1 MNDFHVVGAVAE
13 RSAAAA
19 QAIGAGRPKNSRM
32 SPAAKSY
39 YAYRR
44 CVKALR
50 LFCAI
55 AGPGIIVMVADN
67 DAGGITTYTTT
78 GAKYGLYLLWFLVLL
93 GPVAYYV
100 QEMTVRLGAV
110 TKRGHA
116 EAIFSAFGRFWGWFS
131 LLDLVLTDWLTMI
144 TEFIGMTAAMSI
156 FGLPPWLTVLGCW
169 LIMGGMILSGRY
181 WTWEKITLIFCVGNL
196 IYIPAAFMIQPSVRD
211 IFRYTFIPTLP
222 PGGFTN
228 DLFFMLMAN
237 IGTTI
242 APWMLFFQQSSVVDK
257 GLKEKDIKFGKVDT
271 AIGAFLTV
279 VVAMVLIIVC
289 GTLLN
294 GQKIEDAAI
303 AARVIMPQSKFIG
316 TVMAIG
322 LFDAGLLGAVCISL
336 ASSWAFGEVFGWAHS
351 LNQKIK
357 EAPWF
362 YAYYF
367 FDLLL
372 AGTVVLI
379 PNAPLVLIT
388 MFVQVIATTLLPA
401 ALVFLILLLNDKKT
415 MGGYVNSL
423 WENIANIS
431 IVVGI
436 IVMSTL
442 YGISALFP
450 EAFSDP
456 RGAWNDTGAYLL
468 NLHWTPAN
476 MTLAILAA
484 VAVGVAAGMWWSGRR
499 LPLDVLERWFLY
511 RICGSAGRTIG
522 ALAVTGATVTWDL
535 YRIKAVLPDLLS
547 HPRQA
552 WNETIAGFQGLG
564 WTPANVALAVLVA
577 VLAAALVGVFM
588 GRSWLAHL
596 GRGMAAFLARSR
608 FARFFRLTRG
618 QVREVNRRYAR
629 PEIET
634 TLLAKTCL
642 VGLRVYLVLL
652 VVLMVFKFIT
662 AALQG

>member
-1 MNDFHVVGAVAE
+1 MNDSNGAAAFAE
-13 RSAAAA
+13 RPAAPPP
-19 QAIGAGRPKNSRM
+19 AINVGRPRGSSM
-32 SPAAKSY
+32 SLAAKSY

-44 CVKALR
+44 CVKTLR

-110 TKRGHA
+110 SKRGHA
-116 EAIFSAFGRFWGWFS
+116 EAIFAAFGRFWGWFS

-181 WTWEKITLIFCVGNL
+181 WTWEKIALIFCIGNL
-196 IYIPAAFMIQPSVRD
+196 IYIPAAFIIHPSVHD
-211 IFRYTFIPTLP
+211 IFKYTFIPTLP

-228 DLFFMLMAN
+228 ELFFILMAN

-289 GTLLN
+289 GTLLK
-294 GQKIEDAAI
+294 GQEIDDAAK
-303 AARVIMPQSKFIG
+303 AAREIMPQSKFIG
-316 TVMAIG
+316 TVIAIG

-372 AGTVVLI
+372 AGTVVM
-379 PNAPLVLIT
+379 IT
-388 MFVQVIATTLLPA
+388 DQH
-401 ALVFLILLLNDKKT
+401 DKF
-415 MGGYVNSL
+415 
-423 WENIANIS
+423 
-431 IVVGI
+431 VGI
-436 IVMSTL
+436 VPYRDVMNL
-442 YGISALFP
+442 KH
-450 EAFSDP
+450 
-456 RGAWNDTGAYLL
+456 RYL
-468 NLHWTPAN
+468 
-476 MTLAILAA
+476 
-484 VAVGVAAGMWWSGRR
+484 
-499 LPLDVLERWFLY
+499 E
-511 RICGSAGRTIG
+511 
-522 ALAVTGATVTWDL
+522 
-535 YRIKAVLPDLLS
+535 
-547 HPRQA
+547 
-552 WNETIAGFQGLG
+552 
-564 WTPANVALAVLVA
+564 
-577 VLAAALVGVFM
+577 
-588 GRSWLAHL
+588 
-596 GRGMAAFLARSR
+596 
-608 FARFFRLTRG
+608 
-618 QVREVNRRYAR
+618 
-629 PEIET
+629 
-634 TLLAKTCL
+634 
-642 VGLRVYLVLL
+642 
-652 VVLMVFKFIT
+652 
-662 AALQG
+662 